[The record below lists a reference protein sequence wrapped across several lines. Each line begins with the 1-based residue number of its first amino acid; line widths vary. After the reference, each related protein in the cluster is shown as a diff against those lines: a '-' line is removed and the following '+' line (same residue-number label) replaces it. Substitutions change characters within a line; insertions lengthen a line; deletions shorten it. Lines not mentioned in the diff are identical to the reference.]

1 MIKLPDFKKSFE
13 YENNFYLSS
22 DQSRIHKIIIHYQLY
37 EKIKHLNGSIIEC
50 GVFKGISSIRFAAFR
65 DFFNNSSNKL
75 ILFDIFG
82 KFPEADYS
90 KDVKN
95 RNNFIKDAGLH
106 GISKNQ
112 LNKILK
118 NKKIKNF
125 ELIQGDITKTVKTY
139 AEKHPRLKISLLHID
154 VDLYGPTKTILENF
168 YPHVV
173 KGGIIILDDYNVF
186 PGETKAVNE
195 FFKNQKINIQ
205 KFKNR
210 KTPYYIIKK

>member
-1 MIKLPDFKKSFE
+1 MVTNQNQIYDQFLKNTNVDRLQKILTRYELFKKIM
-13 YENNFYLSS
+13 NVPG
-22 DQSRIHKIIIHYQLY
+22 DIC
-37 EKIKHLNGSIIEC
+37 EC